1 MLATC
6 DLLIDRFFLYHDKTL
21 CDAGCRVCARMIDL
35 EIKHALSCLLQNN
48 IRDGE
53 MLFEIEKPRR

>member
-1 MLATC
+1 MILFVLIII
-6 DLLIDRFFLYHDKTL
+6 LLTYNTL
-21 CDAGCRVCARMIDL
+21 IPFNLFRGGEYIL

-48 IRDGE
+48 LRGGE